1 MNTTDMLITLI
12 TSIIENMTLLGVMFY
27 LTHVCGNPCLM
38 ELTYCSQLY
47 VHSGLRNRSFPQR
60 PDL

>member
-27 LTHVCGNPCLM
+27 LTHVSIANIR
-38 ELTYCSQLY
+38 TSKKSSYSTIQ
-47 VHSGLRNRSFPQR
+47 
-60 PDL
+60 

>member
-27 LTHVCGNPCLM
+27 LTHVSIANIRTSKKSCILFNNSIIHRFNLA
-38 ELTYCSQLY
+38 
-47 VHSGLRNRSFPQR
+47 
-60 PDL
+60 